1 MKTYFT
7 AMSLFATV
15 ITAVAFAP
23 QLAYAGQVSYFT
35 I

>member
-15 ITAVAFAP
+15 ICAVAFAP
-23 QLAYAGQVSYFT
+23 SLAYAGQVSYFM
-35 I
+35 